1 ALKQATKLAHPIPE
15 DGTASPAAQQ
25 QPAQHHDAA
34 TTENPAD
41 ARGEGDEETVE

>member
-1 ALKQATKLAHPIPE
+1 V
-15 DGTASPAAQQ
+15 TAGETARGDVPGLPRSPAAQQQ

-34 TTENPAD
+34 TTEIPAD